1 MKSFIVFSAFLLFCS
16 LANAQQDFEGMI
28 RYKSS
33 PEKEMYIR
41 DITDNKDSMEINIWF
56 TKGKILIRNISKDP
70 SEDIL
75 VLIDSGK
82 VYTIDRDEKTYRVK
96 KLHLRKPTAPAE
108 PQQIAG
114 YRSTPVQNNARGY
127 VFGGSVNTTMWF
139 ADSLFFTV
147 PEKYEDNEELLMVR
161 KGHIMLR
168 AEISTDFIPD
178 YEKEDTEKETGNEMV
193 DNKINIIAS
202 AVIPGGIK
210 TEDFMIPVNFKNFDP
225 KMEEIVSVDSIYMVD
240 TSLAPV
246 APPPAKKAPAIPKKP
261 ASKGAP
267 TTKPPIRKEN

>member
-1 MKSFIVFSAFLLFCS
+1 MKSFILFSTFLLLYS

-56 TKGKILIRNISKDP
+56 TRGKILIRNISKDP
-70 SEDIL
+70 TEDIL

-82 VYTIDRDEKTYRVK
+82 VYTIDRKEKTYRVK
-96 KLHLRKPTAPAE
+96 KLHVRKPSTPAE
-108 PQQIAG
+108 VLQIAG
-114 YRSTPVQNNARGY
+114 YRSSPVQNNARGY
-127 VFGGSVNTTMWF
+127 VFGGSVNTILWF

-161 KGHIMLR
+161 KGHIMLK
-168 AEISTDFIPD
+168 AEINTDFLPND
-178 YEKEDTEKETGNEMV
+178 YQDTDGENEMI
-193 DNKINIIAS
+193 DNKITIIAS

-210 TEDFMIPVNFKNFDP
+210 AEDFMIPVNFKKFDP
-225 KMEEIVSVDSIYMVD
+225 KMKEIVALDSIYMVD

-246 APPPAKKAPAIPKKP
+246 APPPAEKTPAMPKKP